1 MAETIIGKVMMTF
14 RGEYD
19 ADTSYTYLDEVTYDG
34 STYLCRVDVTGI
46 LPTDTDHWTLLA
58 KAGRDGK
65 NGADGKDGLPGRD
78 GKDGT
83 PGKDGDQ
90 GPQGIPGPQGEP
102 GVPGTNGKDGIDGKD
117 GQPGKDGQNGIT
129 PHIDTATGNWFIG
142 TTNTGVKAQGP
153 AGQNGSDGKPG
164 SNGSDGV
171 SPHIDSAT
179 GHWFIGSTDT
189 GVSARGPQG
198 EQGSP
203 GKDGVT
209 PDVSNLAAKTDLAN
223 YYTKTETDTKLST
236 KADQA
241 EYQTLNDKVSNMQ
254 IGGRNLLTGTQDWQ
268 GEWGNLSRWAVDDE
282 KYKGL
287 AVRKSSTS
295 WWGLGQYYDSKPNTT
310 YTFSFYAK
318 ASKPTDRFMDIFMLP
333 SEDWNS
339 PVTAVPIYAYLSL
352 TTDWKRF
359 SWTIT
364 TTGGGK
370 IFPSVCSTK
379 DGITIYVAGYKLEE
393 GSVATDWTPAPE
405 DFDTKLDAKADKS
418 ELVDY
423 AKKSDL
429 PTMPDLSGY
438 ATISS
443 LIDYVK
449 KTDLPDFTLF
459 AKKSDIPVE
468 QDLSNYAKKDDLN
481 KYVTNE
487 TYSQN
492 KTSLENTIQNLR
504 TSLSNQNQVQTI
516 TSGTLADLANTQGS
530 YHYEIECMPSDAPI
544 QEWGLCDVVVGQHYA
559 KQVFTVTGATDDN
572 QGNVYVR
579 VRDDSNQWHEWREI
593 TAWN

>member
-1 MAETIIGKVMMTF
+1 MKEIQLGKVMLTF
-14 RGEYD
+14 KGEYD
-19 ADTSYTYLDEVTYDG
+19 STKSYTRLDAVTYQGSSYVCLSDTSSAPPGD
-34 STYLCRVDVTGI
+34 S
-46 LPTDTDHWTLLA
+46 WQLLA
-58 KAGRDGK
+58 DK
-65 NGADGKDGLPGRD
+65 GATGDVGPQGL
-78 GKDGT
+78 
-83 PGKDGDQ
+83 PGKDGVTPHIDSTTGDWFIGNQDTGTQAQ
-90 GPQGIPGPQGEP
+90 GPAGK
-102 GVPGTNGKDGIDGKD
+102 NGKDGVD

-129 PHIDTATGNWFIG
+129 PHIDTATGNWF
-142 TTNTGVKAQGP
+142 V
-153 AGQNGSDGKPG
+153 
-164 SNGSDGV
+164 
-171 SPHIDSAT
+171 
-179 GHWFIGSTDT
+179 GSTDT
-189 GVSARGPQG
+189 GIKAQGPQG
-198 EQGSP
+198 QQGNP

-254 IGGRNLLTGTQDWQ
+254 IGGRNLLTGTQNWQ
-268 GEWGNLSRWAVDDE
+268 GEWGWKDTWPVDTE
-282 KYKGL
+282 MYKDL
-287 AVRKSSTS
+287 VVRKHSNA
-295 WWGLGQYYDSKPNTT
+295 WYGLGQYYDAKPNTT

-318 ASKPTDRFMDIFMLP
+318 ASEVCNNMTIFVLY
-333 SEDWNS
+333 SDNWSS
-339 PVTAVPIYAYLSL
+339 PVVSVPDYSNRAV
-352 TTDWKRF
+352 TTEWQRYSVTF
-359 SWTIT
+359 T
-364 TTGGGK
+364 TKSGGK
-370 IFPSVCSTK
+370 LYPSVDSNK

-393 GSVATDWTPAPE
+393 GTIPTDWTPAPE
-405 DFDTKLDAKADKS
+405 DFDTKLDAKVDKS

-423 AKKSDL
+423 AKKSDI
-429 PTMPDLSGY
+429 PASADLSGY

-516 TSGTLADLANTQGS
+516 TSGTLADLANKRGS
-530 YHYEIECMPSDAPI
+530 YHYEIECLPSDTPI
-544 QEWGLCDVVVGQHYA
+544 QEWGLCDVVVGQYYA
-559 KQVFTVTGATDDN
+559 KQVFTVTGATDDD

-579 VRDDSNQWHEWREI
+579 VRDYSGQWHEWREI